1 MSAKGNAGVYWDA
14 ALAGFGVRVYP
25 SGRITYVVQSRGPR
39 GSVRAYKMQRRERFL
54 SRAEYRTGAR
64 VLDEAEADGSVWP
77 AAVSAHVEHGVVY
90 RTRNWRRVDHW

>member
-1 MSAKGNAGVYWDA
+1 
-14 ALAGFGVRVYP
+14 
-25 SGRITYVVQSRGPR
+25 
-39 GSVRAYKMQRRERFL
+39 MQRRERFL
-54 SRAEYRTGAR
+54 SRAEYRTVAR